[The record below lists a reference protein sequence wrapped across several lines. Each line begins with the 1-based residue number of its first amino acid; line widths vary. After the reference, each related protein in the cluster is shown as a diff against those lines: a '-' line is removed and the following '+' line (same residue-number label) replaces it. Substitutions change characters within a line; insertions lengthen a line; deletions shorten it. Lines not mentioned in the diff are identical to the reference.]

1 MMLNLLW
8 ICCVVFA
15 AIAVL
20 FGVQII
26 RINKK
31 NKSKKIIFDAI
42 SHDKN
47 LAYVVLDSK
56 SHIPVYISDNVCT
69 LFGLERETID
79 ADVTSL
85 AWCMDKL
92 EAEKFMNEFN
102 IWDYENE
109 FEWEFNFDNIDTKE
123 KHYARALISVLEK
136 KYIVVKIEEISKEIK
151 WKDELRAELEYIKS
165 EEQQKTDF
173 LSTMSHEIRTPMNGI
188 LGMLTLARNNV
199 KNPDEVLKYLE
210 KAHSLSQFLLS
221 IINDI
226 LDLSKIE
233 SGKIILEHERF
244 DLLECLSRL
253 TELFR
258 STIEEKG
265 IRFEAIHENMD
276 IRYVKGDSLRL
287 MQVLTN
293 LLSNASK
300 YTNSGGEISL
310 VFRQMNRVDGKVHMQ
325 FRVKDTGKG
334 MNPEFLN
341 RIFKPFE
348 QESSSTTREY
358 GGSGLGMAIADN
370 MVRLM
375 GGQIVVDTELG
386 RGSEFSVYIPFD
398 IAPGDQSLDDAV
410 SEAAQQHEILFAG
423 MRILMAE
430 DNAIN
435 AEISYELFKMEGA
448 ELEIAENGK
457 IAVEKVKNCPD
468 GYYDII
474 FMDIQM
480 PEMDG
485 WTAAKIIRSM
495 DREYT
500 KTVPIYALSANAFT
514 EDKRHSVEVGMNG
527 HISKPI
533 DFDELKIELGK
544 SLNI

>member
-1 MMLNLLW
+1 
-8 ICCVVFA
+8 
-15 AIAVL
+15 
-20 FGVQII
+20 
-26 RINKK
+26 
-31 NKSKKIIFDAI
+31 
-42 SHDKN
+42 
-47 LAYVVLDSK
+47 
-56 SHIPVYISDNVCT
+56 
-69 LFGLERETID
+69 
-79 ADVTSL
+79 
-85 AWCMDKL
+85 
-92 EAEKFMNEFN
+92 
-102 IWDYENE
+102 
-109 FEWEFNFDNIDTKE
+109 
-123 KHYARALISVLEK
+123 
-136 KYIVVKIEEISKEIK
+136 
-151 WKDELRAELEYIKS
+151 
-165 EEQQKTDF
+165 
-173 LSTMSHEIRTPMNGI
+173 
-188 LGMLTLARNNV
+188 
-199 KNPDEVLKYLE
+199 
-210 KAHSLSQFLLS
+210 
-221 IINDI
+221 
-226 LDLSKIE
+226 
-233 SGKIILEHERF
+233 
-244 DLLECLSRL
+244 
-253 TELFR
+253 
-258 STIEEKG
+258 
-265 IRFEAIHENMD
+265 
-276 IRYVKGDSLRL
+276 
-287 MQVLTN
+287 
-293 LLSNASK
+293 
-300 YTNSGGEISL
+300 
-310 VFRQMNRVDGKVHMQ
+310 
-325 FRVKDTGKG
+325 
-334 MNPEFLN
+334 
-341 RIFKPFE
+341 
-348 QESSSTTREY
+348 
-358 GGSGLGMAIADN
+358 MAIADN

-410 SEAAQQHEILFAG
+410 SEAAQQHEISFAG

-485 WTAAKIIRSM
+485 WTAAKIIRAM